1 MNKGDKNIYSKIL
14 EDEVHEEMDEANY
27 DSEEMDEDN
36 EK

>member
-1 MNKGDKNIYSKIL
+1 L